1 MPLCQ
6 STDSPRCTSY
16 LIIKHVISFLALA
29 VTIATMHMDG
39 QAVLVWVAWLNTN
52 MVYPRNN
59 NNFKENI
66 EHRESRLQPV

>member
-1 MPLCQ
+1 
-6 STDSPRCTSY
+6 
-16 LIIKHVISFLALA
+16 
-29 VTIATMHMDG
+29 MDG